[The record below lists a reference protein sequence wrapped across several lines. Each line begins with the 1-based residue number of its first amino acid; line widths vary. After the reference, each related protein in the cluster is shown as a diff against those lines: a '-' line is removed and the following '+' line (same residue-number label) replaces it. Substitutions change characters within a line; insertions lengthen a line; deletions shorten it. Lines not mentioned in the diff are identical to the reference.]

1 MRIVAGKF
9 RGKNLAKSDH
19 LKLRP
24 TTDKNREALFNILES
39 GKIVKEIGF
48 KISGAEVL
56 DLCCGSGAVGF
67 EALSRGAKFV
77 TFIDNNREHLEL
89 VRKNSLDLKAEK
101 DVKIIYSDAKKLP
114 QNDKFFDLIF
124 IDPPY
129 KDDYVA
135 ILASLVESGWVKK
148 NSLVVA
154 EFQTGRE
161 LQTFDGFVKLDERR
175 YGKTVFV
182 FYSFSS

>member
-1 MRIVAGKF
+1 
-9 RGKNLAKSDH
+9 
-19 LKLRP
+19 
-24 TTDKNREALFNILES
+24 
-39 GKIVKEIGF
+39 
-48 KISGAEVL
+48 
-56 DLCCGSGAVGF
+56 
-67 EALSRGAKFV
+67 
-77 TFIDNNREHLEL
+77 L
-89 VRKNSLDLKAEK
+89 VRKNSLDLKTEK

-114 QNDKFFDLIF
+114 KNDKTFDLIF

-161 LQTFDGFVKLDERR
+161 LQTFEGFVKLDERR

-182 FYSFSS
+182 FYSAV